1 MTPEMAI
8 NITRLSVAFSF
19 CWPVPASSSR
29 GRVLFMKIVLV
40 VATISG
46 FMLVSLLMYGAYVHF
61 GDLILT
67 SKCVCLTMCVSQF
80 VMQTI
85 ICLAKY
91 ETLQHVVDELMTY
104 VKQAQQYERDTLCTY
119 IDKCNRFYGGYI
131 AVVYTTLIAFLLGPL
146 VVPVP
151 FPLDAEYPFSVNYT
165 PVASTFLHGREI
177 RMSGYGVRKEQEY
190 RYADSL
196 YQETVAFEKIR
207 GRCDQLLPLRS
218 ILCNNS
224 KHLRINLLRHYIS
237 YESVNDCEAAV
248 RNHMYDRTRGNV
260 LVRMAS

>member
-19 CWPVPASSSR
+19 CWPVPASSSK
-29 GRVLFMKIVLV
+29 GRVVFMKIVLV
-40 VATISG
+40 VTTISG
-46 FMLVSLLMYGAYVHF
+46 FVIVLLLMYGAYVHF

-80 VMQTI
+80 VVQTI
-85 ICLAKY
+85 ICLVKY

-104 VKQAQQYERDTLCTY
+104 VKQAQQYERDIFCTY

-146 VVPVP
+146 IVPVP

-165 PVASTFLHGREI
+165 PVYVILYFHQAFICFQSAGHTC
-177 RMSGYGVRKEQEY
+177 MSLF
-190 RYADSL
+190 AAL
-196 YQETVAFEKIR
+196 LLFFTVARFECLAMEFEKSRNIDMLIV
-207 GRCDQLLPLRS
+207 CIKKQLYLRRYEY
-218 ILCNNS
+218 ILQRR
-224 KHLRINLLRHYIS
+224 KYK
-237 YESVNDCEAAV
+237 
-248 RNHMYDRTRGNV
+248 
-260 LVRMAS
+260 